1 MKDDTIIKYDR
12 EKLKDI
18 LGISINALKLIEKR
32 SNLEYRLSKCGYELV
47 DKYKDKNK
55 YIYVIKKNNLE
66 LKKKIG
72 NMYNTNRIDKFI
84 NYFNMR
90 TIEVPKTIKEI
101 AEESKVTEKTVIKWD
116 NTLQDKR
123 ILSKDGFYYFKVD
136 RTNNEIIEITKEEYK
151 SYWRNKAYLEA
162 FAELRRKYMQGE
174 ITLTEFQLTSGD
186 IAVIIS
192 MLENKYC
199 FKIKKYKVNRNEIY
213 EYTRKIID
221 EYQKGVVFEG

>member
-1 MKDDTIIKYDR
+1 MKDETIIKCDR
-12 EKLKDI
+12 NKLKDI
-18 LGISINALKLIEKR
+18 LGISINALKLVEKR
-32 SNLEYRLSKCGYELV
+32 DNLEYRLSKCGYELI
-47 DKYKDKNK
+47 DKYKVKNK
-55 YIYVIKKNNLE
+55 YIYVIKKNNSE

-72 NMYNTNRIDKFI
+72 SMYNTNRTDKFI
-84 NYFNMR
+84 NYFNIR

-101 AEESKVTEKTVIKWD
+101 AEESKVAEKTVIKWD

-123 ILSKDGFYYFKVD
+123 ILSKDGFYYFKID
-136 RTNNEIIEITKEEYK
+136 RNSNQISEISKEEYK
-151 SYWRNKAYLEA
+151 SFWKNKVYLKA
-162 FAELRRKYMQGE
+162 FADLRMKYIRGE
-174 ITLTEFQLTSGD
+174 ISLTEFQLTSGD

-192 MLENKYC
+192 MIENKHC